1 MPVKIIDIPTI
12 ELTKLHDN
20 GFIEKITVNESEKE
34 QYIEKGYTY
43 WVLGINEHINHEAD
57 KLSAEPVIDLN
68 SARKRGRP
76 KLV

>member
-20 GFIEKITVNESEKE
+20 GFIEKITVNESEKGI
-34 QYIEKGYTY
+34 YLEKGYAYGVPEKPVTHDEPFG
-43 WVLGINEHINHEAD
+43 LE
-57 KLSAEPVIDLN
+57 EPVIDLN